1 MVGRG
6 KINVPNQINSLIK
19 NVLDKKHH
27 IEAVVCSFDQ
37 RPSTTT
43 YCDLVK
49 NEAF

>member
-27 IEAVVCSFDQ
+27 IETVMWNFLKPNKGTRCWD
-37 RPSTTT
+37 
-43 YCDLVK
+43 K
-49 NEAF
+49 